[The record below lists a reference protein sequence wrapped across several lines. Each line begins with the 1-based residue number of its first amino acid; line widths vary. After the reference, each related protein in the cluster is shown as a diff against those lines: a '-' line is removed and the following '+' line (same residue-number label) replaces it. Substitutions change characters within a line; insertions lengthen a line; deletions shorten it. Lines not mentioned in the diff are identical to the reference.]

1 MPARLSCPEC
11 GAVPNVDDDLPPGKK
26 IKCRKCGT
34 VYPVPA
40 GDAEPEGAVSPR
52 RRPAPVA
59 ADDYDDDDDR
69 ESRRPRRRRRR
80 QESNSGVLIGVLVAV
95 ILVGCLAI
103 GAVALWAALKKETSV
118 AEAPP
123 AGQTPPPPPVSGGR
137 GGLPPGIPP
146 GGGQPPGGGGQPPG
160 GNQGGA
166 GPQVNQP
173 APEIDGEDI
182 DGKKFKLS
190 DYRGKVILLD
200 FWGHW

>member
-1 MPARLSCPEC
+1 
-11 GAVPNVDDDLPPGKK
+11 VDDDLPPGKK

-40 GDAEPEGAVSPR
+40 GDADPEGAVSPR
-52 RRPAPVA
+52 RQPAPVA
-59 ADDYDDDDDR
+59 ADDYDDDYDDDR

-103 GAVALWAALKKETSV
+103 GAVALWAALKKETPV

-123 AGQTPPPPPVSGGR
+123 AGQTPPPPPVQGGR
-137 GGLPPGIPP
+137 GGQPPGIPP
-146 GGGQPPGGGGQPPG
+146 GAPPGGG
-160 GNQGGA
+160 QGGA
-166 GPQVNQP
+166 APQVGQP
-173 APEIDGEDI
+173 APEIEAEDL

-190 DYRGKVILLD
+190 DYRGKVVLLD